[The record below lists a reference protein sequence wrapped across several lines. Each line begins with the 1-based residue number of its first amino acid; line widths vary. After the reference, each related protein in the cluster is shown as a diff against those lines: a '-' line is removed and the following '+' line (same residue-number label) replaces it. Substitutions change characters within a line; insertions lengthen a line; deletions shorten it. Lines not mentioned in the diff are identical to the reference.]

1 MRCATVSEL
10 RVGGPGE
17 SGEHVVYCLVVGVS
31 SEGRGDAL
39 KLYVTDLTAN
49 ALAESEWVARRRAA
63 AGDAWAPF
71 PSGLVMEVVVY
82 YEVHGRLWLQ
92 FQRIRDHE
100 FRVSLAAEVLLQL
113 LVVRLVVQTKE
124 YRGGL
129 DGKAVAAQVVFPE
142 MEVGLETETERLHG
156 LCLRL
161 VALPREFV
169 QQYGSGWVQLFPR
182 RLLGSLWYETC
193 GETVVKMEESHH
205 DLLEGGEL
213 HFVDETRLLAELRLL
228 AEIRGLLLLDQV
240 TAEQLA
246 QRSVRTQHSS
256 GLEWVQGE
264 VVGMCPLPRFV
275 FVKRYVEEDGEYRL
289 HDPYVRVPVA
299 IVLATGQGFTRVYL
313 ETREEVMEWCGIDS
327 VERGYVQGA
336 ARIEEWLQ
344 RTRGLQVGV
353 QAFSQEVAVGR
364 GSVVRLGVRPK
375 DLAAWHA

>member
-1 MRCATVSEL
+1 MHCATVSEL
-10 RVGGPGE
+10 RVGSADGG
-17 SGEHVVYCLVVGVS
+17 GEHVVYCLVAGVS

-39 KLYVTDLTAN
+39 KLYVTDLTVN
-49 ALAESEWVARRRAA
+49 ALVENEWVARRRAA

-113 LVVRLVVQTKE
+113 LVVRLVIQTKE
-124 YRGGL
+124 YRGGM

-142 MEVGLETETERLHG
+142 MEVGLASETERWHG

-161 VALPREFV
+161 VALPLEFV
-169 QQYGSGWVQLFPR
+169 LRYGSGWAQLFPR
-182 RLLGSLWYETC
+182 QLLGSLWYETC

-240 TAEQLA
+240 AAEQLA
-246 QRSVRTQHSS
+246 QRSLRTQHSS
-256 GLEWVQGE
+256 GLEWVVGE
-264 VVGMCPLPRFV
+264 VVGMCPAPQFV
-275 FVKRYVEEDGEYRL
+275 FVKRYVEEEGEYRL

-299 IVLATGQGFTRVYL
+299 IVLATESGFTRVHL
-313 ETREEVMEWCGIDS
+313 ETPEEVMEWCGIGS

-336 ARIEEWLQ
+336 ARIVEWLQ
-344 RTRGLQVGV
+344 RVRGCRVSV
-353 QAFSQEVAVGR
+353 QAFSQEVAVGT
-364 GSVVRLGVRPK
+364 GSVVRLGFRPK